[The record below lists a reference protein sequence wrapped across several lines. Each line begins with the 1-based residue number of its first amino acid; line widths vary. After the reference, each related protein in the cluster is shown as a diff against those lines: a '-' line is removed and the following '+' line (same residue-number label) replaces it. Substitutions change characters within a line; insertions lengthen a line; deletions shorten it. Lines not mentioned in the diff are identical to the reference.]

1 MLDQLVY
8 PSFSSLQ
15 GSLYRSILCGQVKCF
30 EGLFEP
36 GSIVERWIDVWL
48 RYKMT
53 CSILSSGISQSLT
66 GQTLSHSL
74 RTRRKQLSTSN
85 LEDTKKTSL
94 AFQEIKFHVVIS
106 FVLISFL
113 NVRTPWRKCNSLF
126 NMSVLMLQCLI
137 TWWTVLAGMKWQL
150 S

>member
-15 GSLYRSILCGQVKCF
+15 GALYPSILWGQFEYF
-30 EGLFEP
+30 EGMFEP

-48 RYKMT
+48 SYRMT
-53 CSILSSGISQSLT
+53 FSILSSGISQALT
-66 GQTLSHSL
+66 CQTLSHSL
-74 RTRRKQLSTSN
+74 RTRRKQLSSSN
-85 LEDTKKTSL
+85 LEDTQKTNL
-94 AFQEIKFHVVIS
+94 AFQEIKFHIVIR

-113 NVRTPWRKCNSLF
+113 NLRTPWRKCNSSF
-126 NMSVLMLQCLI
+126 NMFGLMLQYLI